1 MSVLHLM
8 QSGIQV
14 YSKNLNNS
22 ILKVM
27 YLIYLPVNAGVP
39 QGSRLGPLLF
49 LVYINDI
56 VANLESKPY
65 IFADDCTLICSAS
78 STFET
83 TNILSRDLT
92 KISNWAHIWK
102 ITFNPQKSKDMIF

>member
-1 MSVLHLM
+1 MIN
-8 QSGIQV
+8 GIK
-14 YSKNLNNS
+14 STE
-22 ILKVM
+22 
-27 YLIYLPVNAGVP
+27 LPLNAGVP

-56 VANLESKPY
+56 VANLESKPFIY
-65 IFADDCTLICSAS
+65 ADDTTLLATAET
-78 STFET
+78 TFET

-102 ITFNPQKSKDMIF
+102 VKFNPQKVKI

>member
-1 MSVLHLM
+1 MRIAVTVVDGK
-8 QSGIQV
+8 QSTE
-14 YSKNLNNS
+14 
-22 ILKVM
+22 
-27 YLIYLPVNAGVP
+27 LPVNAGVP

-56 VANLESKPY
+56 VVNLESKPY
-65 IFADDCTLICSAS
+65 IFADDCTLIATAS

-92 KISNWAHIWK
+92 KISNWPTLGKLTLIHRKPK
-102 ITFNPQKSKDMIF
+102 I